1 MELTSHPQD
10 ADENASLFRPRL
22 RPTLMRPEDSLVLEV
37 ASDGLT
43 SVVDGDGVHGSS
55 AVLTP
60 TGAARDRGV
69 AVAEWSHCDT
79 KTRGT
84 SASRSNAWS
93 TFTASR
99 SHADRYRRVVAA
111 VGSCETA
118 TARPVLVSVRSK
130 GEYPR

>member
-1 MELTSHPQD
+1 
-10 ADENASLFRPRL
+10 
-22 RPTLMRPEDSLVLEV
+22 MRPEDSLVLEV

-84 SASRSNAWS
+84 SASRSK
-93 TFTASR
+93 
-99 SHADRYRRVVAA
+99 RVVYLYRFGALTPTAPAPRCPPSA
-111 VGSCETA
+111 VCRGDGAPDAGVSDRSA
-118 TARPVLVSVRSK
+118 SIRAGRRRSRGDAR
-130 GEYPR
+130 